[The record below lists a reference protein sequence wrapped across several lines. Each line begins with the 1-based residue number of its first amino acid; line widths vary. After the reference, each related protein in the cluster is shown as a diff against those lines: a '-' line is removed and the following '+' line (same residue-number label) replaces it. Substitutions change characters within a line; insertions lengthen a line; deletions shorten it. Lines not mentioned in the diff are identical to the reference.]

1 MEGPSIAHE
10 LPELYRRVLDRVAAL
25 ERQGHRHE
33 AERIR
38 AAATTAYSAA
48 WDEAAMA
55 RLEALRLRAE
65 RVHDGQDRPRQPS
78 PLASALRVRVRFARP
93 TA

>member
-25 ERQGHRHE
+25 ERRGHRHE
-33 AERIR
+33 ADRIR
-38 AAATTAYSAA
+38 SAATKAYSEA
-48 WDEAAMA
+48 WDDVAMN

-65 RVHDGQDRPRQPS
+65 RVHDGHERPRHPS
-78 PLASALRVRVRFARP
+78 LLGSALRVRLARP
-93 TA
+93 AA